1 MRYLSV
7 YIDFVERKQN
17 RGNVQRYFLA
27 NKHRTGNVIRR
38 LSLRQLNDRIENRR
52 ELTQIIRDRRVFYY
66 HSAKYGERRSIGAT
80 RYQK

>member
-17 RGNVQRYFLA
+17 RGTVQRYFLA
-27 NKHRTGNVIRR
+27 NKYRTGNVIRR
-38 LSLRQLNDRIENRR
+38 LSVRQLNDRIENRR

-66 HSAKYGERRSIGAT
+66 HSAK
-80 RYQK
+80 